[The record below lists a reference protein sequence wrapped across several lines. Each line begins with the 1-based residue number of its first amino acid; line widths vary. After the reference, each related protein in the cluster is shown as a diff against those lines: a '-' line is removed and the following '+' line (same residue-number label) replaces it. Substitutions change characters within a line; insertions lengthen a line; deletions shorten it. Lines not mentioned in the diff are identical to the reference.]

1 MPRVLAVLVLVLS
14 LLLSLPVVAESQVS
28 TDYELALDGPTWDHS
43 VITVLIL
50 PLYGAPWWNPDY
62 LNSTLN
68 AVDIWNHG
76 LSYFTLNY
84 SAYDYTAD
92 IRLAPEVSNF
102 TIPGYDVS
110 ISWIEEF
117 NESSDVGLT
126 QTTYSSQNV
135 IDGTT
140 MSLSAHDVFG
150 GILDELDMQ
159 NVALHELGHVV
170 GLGHSNLTKDTMYYS
185 YTLGS
190 PVRALSTL
198 DLYGVATVFRWLSSS
213 PQYSLENEGK
223 LPDHVS
229 LPTNVAYAYLPI
241 PNQDLI
247 PQSTIDQFIT
257 VFGDFGQLLLQ
268 PEIFPFLILALAA
281 VVAYGAITR
290 SRGRQRSSQTTS
302 NVKTRSVD

>member
-1 MPRVLAVLVLVLS
+1 MPRVLTVLVLVLS
-14 LLLSLPVVAESQVS
+14 LFLSLPMVAESQIS
-28 TDYELALDGPTWDHS
+28 TDYELALDGPTWDHP

-50 PLYGAPWWNPDY
+50 PLYDSPWWNPDY

-68 AVDIWNHG
+68 AVDMWNHG
-76 LSYFTLNY
+76 FSYFASNY

-102 TIPGYDVS
+102 TIPGYDVF

-117 NESSDVGLT
+117 NGSSDVGLT
-126 QTTYSSQNV
+126 QTTYSSQDV

-150 GILDELDMQ
+150 GILDEIDMQ

-170 GLGHSNLTKDTMYYS
+170 GLGHSNLTDDTMYHS

-213 PQYSLENEGK
+213 QQYSLENEGQ
-223 LPDHVS
+223 LPDYVS
-229 LPTNVAYAYLPI
+229 LPVDVAYTYLPI
-241 PNQDLI
+241 PNQDII
-247 PQSTIDQFIT
+247 PQSTIDQVIT
-257 VFGDFGQLLLQ
+257 VFGDFGQLVLQ

-281 VVAYGAITR
+281 VVAYGAIAR
-290 SRGRQRSSQTTS
+290 SRSRNRFSQATS
-302 NVKTRSVD
+302 NVKTH